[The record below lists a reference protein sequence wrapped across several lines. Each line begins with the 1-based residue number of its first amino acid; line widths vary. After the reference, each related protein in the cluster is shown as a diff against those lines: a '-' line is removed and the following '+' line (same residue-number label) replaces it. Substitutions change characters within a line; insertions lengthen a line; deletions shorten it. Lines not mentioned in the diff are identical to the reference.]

1 MHTYGYIKCVFIP
14 LLVFLYLQCDVPFVA
29 TGSVSFTPTTG
40 TWKVFVIGGYSGGY
54 LSDTEKV
61 DPMEDESNC
70 IKPANYP
77 VEISTPTVELIGE
90 DSIISCGGYDGTN
103 NEYSSACYEYDHK
116 TSNWKF
122 VAPMIEG
129 RTYAASVV
137 LGENKIWITGGYG
150 DRMDYGMDLKTTE
163 ILDVETKTFQTG
175 PDLPET
181 MVYHCMTN
189 LNRTHVFIGEG
200 EYGSYNSYLV
210 DTGKDPFVFHEL
222 PTMSKS
228 RSGAACAVINID
240 IKSNNHFQNKEEEQ
254 SELNSV
260 IVMAGGYDNDGD
272 ENGHGRRSS
281 ELFVVEDNSWI
292 EGPLLPRGFYLG
304 GSATIN
310 GNSMI
315 VVGGDDENGNT
326 CDDIIMLN
334 PISMEFETLPGTLQ
348 TPRSYFGMTAL
359 MDNEDC

>member
-14 LLVFLYLQCDVPFVA
+14 LLVFLYLQCEPFVA
-29 TGSVSFTPTTG
+29 TGSVSFTPTTD
-40 TWKVFVIGGYSGGY
+40 TWKVFVVGAYNGDKGS
-54 LSDTEKV
+54 SDTEKV
-61 DPMEDESNC
+61 DPMQDESNC

-77 VEISTPTVELIGE
+77 VEIEGPTVKLIGE
-90 DSIISCGGYDGTN
+90 DSIISCGGYDHTKK
-103 NEYSSACYEYDHK
+103 EYSSSCYEYDHK

-122 VAPMIEG
+122 VASMLEG
-129 RTYAASVV
+129 RLYASSVV
-137 LGENKIWITGGYG
+137 LGENKIWITGGYNNG
-150 DRMDYGMDLKTTE
+150 YNLKTTE
-163 ILDVETKTFQTG
+163 IFDVETKTFQTG

-210 DTGKDPFVFHEL
+210 DTGKDPFVFHVL

-228 RSGAACAVINID
+228 RNAAACAVINID
-240 IKSNNHFQNKEEEQ
+240 LKSNNHFQNKKEEQ

-260 IVMAGGYDNDGD
+260 IVMAGGRDYDHD

-292 EGPLLPRGFYLG
+292 EGPLLPRGFEYG

-315 VVGGDDENGNT
+315 VVGGWDANYNE